1 MIYYEPVHLKHW
13 NMFKEVPG
21 PGHVESFYGVKDM
34 SLGDIVLLHVGSQD
48 GRYESGIYA
57 FGEVVGDPYLDN
69 DPKDLR
75 YGKYRIDV
83 KFNTIVRN
91 KPLMSH
97 EQCKKYITQFRT
109 VHKINEIWYDELM
122 RAFKIK

>member
-1 MIYYEPVHLKHW
+1 MIYYEPVNLKHW

-69 DPKDLR
+69 DPKDMR

-91 KPLMSH
+91 KPLIGTYIYHSKRPLK
-97 EQCKKYITQFRT
+97 QAIYGSYSTQSLLAKY
-109 VHKINEIWYDELM
+109 VDN
-122 RAFKIK
+122 